1 MNRETLWKLYC
12 ERNPKFAK
20 EGANFTAKGLR
31 DFFERVYAMGY
42 QEGREVTARF
52 HMDES
57 KRHHKMVI
65 GHFHSALNQQD
76 WMIGGSLSGT
86 DANDHKEGRHSLPHQ
101 TAWFVHPSHGEFSWT
116 RFWL

>member
-1 MNRETLWKLYC
+1 MTKN
-12 ERNPKFAK
+12 
-20 EGANFTAKGLR
+20 
-31 DFFERVYAMGY
+31 
-42 QEGREVTARF
+42 
-52 HMDES
+52 MDES